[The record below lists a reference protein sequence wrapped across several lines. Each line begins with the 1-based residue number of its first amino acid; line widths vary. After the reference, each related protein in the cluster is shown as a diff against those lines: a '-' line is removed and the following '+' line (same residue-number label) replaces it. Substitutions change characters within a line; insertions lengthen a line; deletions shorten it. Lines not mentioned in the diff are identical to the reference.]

1 MNLAIDTHELHAGQ
15 APRYTIPAL
24 SPILSL
30 MADAETADT
39 HANTPV
45 VSGDAA
51 RALAPLVEHLRDG
64 CIFVD
69 DAMQVGFLNAE
80 ARRHIR
86 SRGDDPDRFPGQSLW
101 HALQYA
107 PDTPARLA
115 VEQAA
120 RDRVPCHFTM
130 RGRYGPYWVEVD
142 AVPLDSGCLIY
153 YRDTTPR
160 SAAEEA
166 RAASESELQM
176 TTERLRMLIDDAPL
190 AVYMLDAEA
199 RVVHWNPAAA
209 AMFQW
214 TSPELLGQP
223 LPHIPENERAA
234 FEAHVALT
242 RGGGSLKAHP
252 TRRQRKDGVIL
263 DVQVSSSPMR
273 DQSGAVV
280 GAIVMV
286 ADVTAHRKL
295 ETQLRMAQKMEAV
308 GLLAGGVAHDFN
320 NLLTAIKGFASL
332 LQMTLEEDNQSTEFL
347 GEINKAA
354 DRAAALT
361 AQLLAFSRRQLLRP
375 ELIDLNSRVHD
386 LERMLRMLLRDE
398 GHLVLEL
405 DPHLSQVLADPGQ
418 IEQVIL
424 NLIVNARDA
433 IRGRDDGRVT
443 IRTSNAELLEEF
455 EQWGVQEAPGAYV
468 RLDVSDNGVGMD
480 RATQARI
487 FDPFFTT
494 KEPGQGTGLGLAT
507 VFGIVKQSGGY
518 VWVASEVGEG
528 ATFTLYL
535 PRAKNT
541 IRPTGPARSVGE
553 RILLVEDEDAV
564 RRVARRAL
572 ELHGYQIIEASDA
585 SAALKLAAENEID
598 LVLTDVMMPGM
609 LGPALATELRSLK
622 RDLPVLFMSGHSD
635 EIVRGGLL
643 NSSTPFIAKPFTPAQ
658 LAQKVR
664 EALDLARSGNA

>member
-1 MNLAIDTHELHAGQ
+1 MI
-15 APRYTIPAL
+15 
-24 SPILSL
+24 
-30 MADAETADT
+30 DAEAVDPSPP
-39 HANTPV
+39 APV

-69 DAMQVGFLNAE
+69 YQMRVGFLNAV
-80 ARRHIR
+80 ARRDIR
-86 SRGDDPDRFPGQSLW
+86 SRGDDPDRYPGQSLW
-101 HALQYA
+101 DVLHYA
-107 PDTPARLA
+107 PDTPSRLA
-115 VEQAA
+115 VEQSA
-120 RDRVPCHFTM
+120 RERVPSYFTT
-130 RGRYGPYWVEVD
+130 RGRYGAYWVEVD
-142 AVPLDSGCLIY
+142 VVPLESGCLIY

-166 RAASESELQM
+166 RAASESALQM
-176 TTERLRMLIDDAPL
+176 TSERLRMLIDDAPL
-190 AVYMLDAEA
+190 AVYVLDAEA
-199 RVVHWNPAAA
+199 RVLHWNPAAE

-214 TSPELLGQP
+214 TSQEVLGKP
-223 LPHIPENERAA
+223 LPHIPEAERAA
-234 FEAHVALT
+234 FEANVVMT
-242 RGGGSLKAHP
+242 REGGSLAANP
-252 TRRQRKDGVIL
+252 APRQRKDGVIL

-295 ETQLRMAQKMEAV
+295 ETQLRLAQKMEAV

-320 NLLTAIKGFASL
+320 NLLTAIKGFTSL
-332 LQMTLEEDNQSTEFL
+332 LQMTLEEDDQSAEFL

-375 ELIDLNSRVHD
+375 EPLDLNARVRD
-386 LERMLRMLLRDE
+386 LERMLRVLLRDD
-398 GHLVLEL
+398 GQLVLEL

-424 NLIVNARDA
+424 NLVVNARDA
-433 IRGRDDGRVT
+433 IRGRDNGRVT
-443 IRTSNAELLEEF
+443 IRTSNAELLDEF
-455 EQWGVQEAPGAYV
+455 EQWGVRDAPGTYV
-468 RLDVSDNGVGMD
+468 RLDVSDNGTGMD

-518 VWVASEVGEG
+518 VWVDSQVGEG
-528 ATFTLYL
+528 ATFSLYL
-535 PRAKNT
+535 PRAKNAG
-541 IRPTGPARSVGE
+541 RPSGPVSVIGGGGE
-553 RILLVEDEDAV
+553 RILLVEDEHAV
-564 RRVARRAL
+564 RRVARRTL
-572 ELHGYQIIEASDA
+572 ELHGYRIIEASGG
-585 SAALKLAAENEID
+585 SAALKLADENKID

-609 LGPALATELRSLK
+609 LGPALVTELR
-622 RDLPVLFMSGHSD
+622 RRNPDLAVLFMSGHSD
-635 EIVRGGLL
+635 EIVRSGLL
-643 NSSTPFIAKPFTPAQ
+643 DPSTPFIAKPFTPAQ
-658 LAQKVR
+658 LARKVR
-664 EALDLARSGNA
+664 EVLDLARSGNA

>member
-1 MNLAIDTHELHAGQ
+1 
-15 APRYTIPAL
+15 
-24 SPILSL
+24 
-30 MADAETADT
+30 MADAESPDT
-39 HANTPV
+39 HAHAPV

-69 DAMQVGFLNAE
+69 YAMQVGFLNAE

-101 HALQYA
+101 HVLHYA
-107 PDTPARLA
+107 PDMPARLA

-120 RDRVPCHFTM
+120 RERVPRHFTM
-130 RGRYGPYWVEVD
+130 RGQYAPYWVEVD
-142 AVPLDSGCLIY
+142 AVPLDGGCLIY

-214 TSPELLGQP
+214 TSAELLGHP
-223 LPHIPENERAA
+223 LPHIPDNERAA
-234 FEAHVALT
+234 FEAHMALT
-242 RGGGSLKAHP
+242 REGGSLKAHP
-252 TRRQRKDGVIL
+252 TRRKRKDGVIL

-332 LQMTLEEDNQSTEFL
+332 LQMTLEENNQSAEFL

-375 ELIDLNSRVHD
+375 EPIDLNSRVHD
-386 LERMLRMLLRDE
+386 LERMLRMLLRED

-405 DPHLSQVLADPGQ
+405 DPHLSEVLADPGQ

-424 NLIVNARDA
+424 NLVVNARDA
-433 IRGRDDGRVT
+433 IRGRADGRVT

-518 VWVASEVGEG
+518 VWVASEVGAG

-535 PRAKNT
+535 PRAKT
-541 IRPTGPARSVGE
+541 ATRPSGAARSAGE

-572 ELHGYQIIEASDA
+572 ELHGYRIIEASDG

-609 LGPALATELRSLK
+609 LGPALATELRRLK